1 MPQNIG
7 NSISGHRTMNHI
19 LKTIYAPIKRKKVM
33 LKSGVSPVKPKLTG
47 YSLKSAVIKRSR
59 KAVLKNWA
67 KKVM

>member
-1 MPQNIG
+1 
-7 NSISGHRTMNHI
+7 MNHI